1 MSRIAQ
7 ENLLSLC
14 SIFGFAIADKSEPE
28 DICMRGI
35 NPLMNALG
43 VNLSFPPTRLPDRLA
58 TASLPADKQLRYI
71 EQTDKVAHQ
80 ATLRKTE
87 AESITGRAVYV
98 SSAIWGRVARAYE
111 FPFRK
116 IAEGKDINKK
126 IWQKAAKS
134 LAEFYRNSQPRTIR
148 PLGYTRPHAVIA
160 TDARGNLG
168 DVWGTEH
175 LGGVCF
181 WTHHAAWFSDPI
193 REGLIKTFN
202 DPDAIAQR
210 QHRINKAEAIAALLA
225 LIYWREP
232 LAGHQV
238 ILLIDNMAA
247 EGTLHRGYS
256 PDADLCRITNRVWQ
270 ICNAFDI
277 SLWIDRV
284 PSDDNIGDPL
294 SRGDFSLMEALGIP
308 RSVQITRDPVD
319 FEYLVARMHSQGT

>member
-1 MSRIAQ
+1 MKGS
-7 ENLLSLC
+7 N
-14 SIFGFAIADKSEPE
+14 
-28 DICMRGI
+28 
-35 NPLMNALG
+35 
-43 VNLSFPPTRLPDRLA
+43 
-58 TASLPADKQLRYI
+58 
-71 EQTDKVAHQ
+71 
-80 ATLRKTE
+80 
-87 AESITGRAVYV
+87 
-98 SSAIWGRVARAYE
+98 E
-111 FPFRK
+111 FK
-116 IAEGKDINKK
+116 KK

-193 REGLIKTFN
+193 REGLIKTFA

-225 LIYWREP
+225 LIYWRHP

-284 PSDDNIGDPL
+284 PSDDNIADPGVISRSWRPSGSRVPIRLRVIPWTSSISWHARFPRAYRPL
-294 SRGDFSLMEALGIP
+294 SINACHTRLWAAILDQTVGIMMHTLISSACIDYSQSSIALLTSIY
-308 RSVQITRDPVD
+308 RDCESAD
-319 FEYLVARMHSQGT
+319 